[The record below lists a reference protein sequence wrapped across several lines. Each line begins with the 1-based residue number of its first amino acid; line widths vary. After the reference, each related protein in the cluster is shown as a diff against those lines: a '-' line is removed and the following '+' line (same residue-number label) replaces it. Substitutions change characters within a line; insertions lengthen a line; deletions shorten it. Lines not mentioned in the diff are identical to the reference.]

1 MFDLERCDNLDVPQ
15 SVRWLPRTPRTRTN
29 GQMTPMQSII
39 DAKVSEMQ
47 AAVPSAGARVLALLI
62 SLEHPNPKATHQR
75 TSYHW
80 ESASDQ
86 DQDNERINRHTQQAH
101 ATNRSVH
108 ANAVNHLPASLRT
121 RVLVLRVP
129 VHFVLLF
136 AFASLSS

>member
-1 MFDLERCDNLDVPQ
+1 
-15 SVRWLPRTPRTRTN
+15 
-29 GQMTPMQSII
+29 
-39 DAKVSEMQ
+39 MQ
-47 AAVPSAGARVLALLI
+47 AAVPSAGTRVLALLI
-62 SLEHPNPKATHQR
+62 SEATSLEHPNQKATHQR
-75 TSYHW
+75 ASLVYHW